1 MNFDGGVVAVTGGA
15 SGIGLATATQLSSL
29 GASVVLIDLS
39 KDLLEESAKSISDLG
54 REVMTLSTDVVN
66 SAEMDA
72 SIEAIISRFG
82 KLDGFVACAGIRM
95 VSARVIDLD
104 DDAWDRIINVNLR
117 GMFVSCRAAA
127 RQMALAGSGA
137 IVTIG
142 SLSGQAPR
150 VGQSAY
156 SVSKAGVI
164 QLTRVLA
171 LELAEKG
178 IRVNTVCP
186 GVVNTAMMKLS
197 RAQDGEDVVNRKLYG
212 SLSEFRVGIPLRR
225 YAEPEDVADAVVYL
239 LSPGAKHLTG
249 QSLFVDGGE
258 SIV

>member
-15 SGIGLATATQLSSL
+15 SGIGFATAFQLASL
-29 GASVVLIDLS
+29 GASVVLIDLN
-39 KDLLEESAKSISDLG
+39 KDLLDQSAKVISDLG
-54 REVMTLSTDVVN
+54 QDVLTLSTDVTN
-66 SAEMDA
+66 SNEMNGAIDA
-72 SIEAIISRFG
+72 TIDRFG
-82 KLDGFVACAGIRM
+82 RLDGFVACAGIRM
-95 VSARVIDLD
+95 VSAQTIDLD
-104 DDAWDRIINVNLR
+104 DEAWDNIIHVNLR
-117 GMFVSCRAAA
+117 GMFVSLRAAA
-127 RQMALAGSGA
+127 RQMVAAGSGA

-142 SLSGQAPR
+142 SLSGHAPR

-197 RAQDGEDVVNRKLYG
+197 RAQDGEDVVSRKLYG
-212 SLSEFRVGIPLRR
+212 SLPEFRVGIPLRR
-225 YAEPEDVADAVVYL
+225 YAEPEDIADAVVYL
-239 LSPGAKHLTG
+239 LSPGARHVTG
-249 QSLFVDGGE
+249 QSFFVDGGE